1 MQKQLIKHLLAASF
15 AGILSLASAA
25 QPLTRAMIDENFAFA
40 AQQYKL
46 LGAQIPADRMPKT
59 FANGKLETSAT
70 TWWTS
75 GFFPG
80 SLWLIYEAT
89 GDAAIRAEAEKRLKL
104 QESVQRY
111 TGNHDIGFMIYCSFG
126 TAYRLTGNPAFKA
139 IIDTAARWQITRY
152 KPQIQT
158 IQSWNSGERYKC
170 PVIIDN
176 MMNLEQLLWVAQ
188 QGGDKQYRDIAIAHA
203 NTTLKNHYRPNH
215 SSWHVV
221 DYDLSTGG
229 IIKKVT
235 HQGLADSSAWA
246 RGQSWGLYGFTVM
259 YRFTKDKTYLKQ
271 AQDIANFLLNHPNL
285 PADKIPYWDYDAQS
299 GNNTLRDASAGSI
312 MASALLELTQYVGK
326 KDKAIYLAAAE
337 TMLTSLASEKYRAKA
352 GQNGG
357 FILMH
362 SVGHLPGNSE
372 VDVPLTYADYY
383 FLEALG
389 RYKKWYLK

>member
-1 MQKQLIKHLLAASF
+1 
-15 AGILSLASAA
+15 
-25 QPLTRAMIDENFAFA
+25 MIDENFVFA
-40 AQQYKL
+40 AQQYKM
-46 LGAQIPADRMPKT
+46 LGAQTPADRMPKT
-59 FANGKLETSAT
+59 FTNGKLETSAT

-89 GDAAIRAEAEKRLKL
+89 ADKAILKEAEKRLKL
-104 QESVQRY
+104 QESIQRY

-126 TAYRLTGNPAFKA
+126 TAYRLTTNPAYKA

-152 KPQIQT
+152 KPQIQS
-158 IQSWNSGERYKC
+158 IQSWNGSERYKC

-221 DYDLSTGG
+221 DYDLVTGQV
-229 IIKKVT
+229 IKKVT
-235 HQGLADSSAWA
+235 HQGLADSSTWA
-246 RGQSWGLYGFTVM
+246 RGQAWGLYGFTVM
-259 YRFTKDKTYLKQ
+259 YRFTKNRTYLKQ
-271 AQDIANFLLNHPNL
+271 AQDIANFLLDHPNL
-285 PADKIPYWDYDAQS
+285 PADKIPNWDFDAPA
-299 GNNTLRDASAGSI
+299 GNTTLRDASAGSV
-312 MASALLELTQYVGK
+312 MASALLELAQFAGK
-326 KDKAIYLAAAE
+326 KEKTKYLAAAE
-337 TMLTSLASEKYRAKA
+337 TMLTNLASDKYRAKT

-357 FILMH
+357 FILQH
-362 SVGHLPGNSE
+362 SVGHFRANSE

-389 RYKKWYLK
+389 RYKKWYLR